1 MEKIYKHKTV
11 LLDEA
16 VDALAIEPNGFYIDG
31 TYGRGG
37 HSQLILKKLGEQG
50 RLMGIDKDPEAILHG
65 NEIHNQDERL
75 IMHQGSFATIKSVA
89 ENGGFLGKVDG
100 VLLDLGVSSPQ
111 LDDADRGFSFLR
123 DGPLD
128 MRMDPNSG
136 TSAADWLAFAEEDEI
151 TDVLKRF
158 GEEKFGKRIAKGI
171 ITRRQTKPITTTQE
185 LVDVIDE
192 AVPVKDKYKHPA
204 TRSFQGIRI
213 FVNNELSDLEQAL
226 EGILEVLKPGGR
238 MAIISFHSL
247 EDRMVKRFI
256 RKHVQGDSFPKG
268 LPVTDEQLNR
278 RLKAHGRAIKA
289 TKEELA
295 VNPRSRSAVMRI
307 AEKIA

>member
-1 MEKIYKHKTV
+1 MEQTYKHKTV

-16 VDALAIEPNGFYIDG
+16 VEALAIRPEGFYIDG

-37 HSQLILKKLGEQG
+37 HSKLILTKLGKQG

-65 NEIHNQDERL
+65 NEIHNQDNRL
-75 IMHQGSFATIKSVA
+75 TMYQGSFATIKSVA
-89 ENGGFLGKVDG
+89 ENGNFLGKVDG

-111 LDDADRGFSFLR
+111 LDDAERGFSFLR

-136 TSAADWLAFAEEDEI
+136 KSAAEWLAFAEEAEI

-213 FVNNELSDLEQAL
+213 FVNDELSDLEKAL

-256 RKHVQGDSFPKG
+256 RKHVQGDSFPKD
-268 LPVTDEQLNR
+268 LPVTEEQLNR
-278 RLKAHGRAIKA
+278 RLKTHGKAIKA
-289 TKEELA
+289 SQEELA

>member
-1 MEKIYKHKTV
+1 MGETFRHTTV

-16 VDALAIEPNGFYIDG
+16 VNALAIEADGFYVDG
-31 TYGRGG
+31 TFGRGG
-37 HSQLILKKLGEQG
+37 HSQLILEQLGEHGQ
-50 RLMGIDKDPEAILHG
+50 LLGIDKDPEAINHG
-65 NEIHNQDERL
+65 QKIQTQDARL
-75 IMHQGSFATIKSVA
+75 TMYQGSFATIKTLA
-89 ENGGFLGKVDG
+89 EERGFLGKVDG

-128 MRMDPNSG
+128 MRMDPTSG
-136 TSAADWLAFAEEDEI
+136 ISAADWLASAEKDEI

-158 GEEKFGKRIAKGI
+158 GEEKFGKRIAHAVIEQRKI
-171 ITRRQTKPITTTQE
+171 KPLTTTHE
-185 LVDVIDE
+185 LVELIDE

-213 FVNNELSDLEQAL
+213 FVNEELSDLEKVL

-238 MAIISFHSL
+238 MVIISFHSL

-256 RKHVQGDSFPKG
+256 RKHVQGDDFPIG
-268 LPVTDEQLNR
+268 LPVTEEQLNK
-278 RLKAHGRAIKA
+278 RLKAHGKAIKA
-289 TKEELA
+289 NKEQVEL
-295 VNPRSRSAVMRI
+295 NPRARSAVMRV
-307 AEKIA
+307 AEKLR

>member
-1 MEKIYKHKTV
+1 MGETFRHTTV

-16 VDALAIEPNGFYIDG
+16 VNALAIEADGFYVDG

-37 HSQLILKKLGEQG
+37 HSQLILEQLGEHG
-50 RLMGIDKDPEAILHG
+50 HLIGIDKDPEAITHG
-65 NEIHNQDERL
+65 QEIHNQDVRL
-75 IMHQGSFATIKSVA
+75 TMYQGSFATIKALA
-89 ENGGFLGKVDG
+89 EERDFLGKIDG

-128 MRMDPNSG
+128 MRMDPTSG
-136 TSAADWLAFAEEDEI
+136 ISAADWLASAEEDEI

-158 GEEKFGKRIAKGI
+158 GEEKFGKRIARAILDQRK
-171 ITRRQTKPITTTQE
+171 TKPLTTTHE
-185 LVDVIDE
+185 LVELIDE

-213 FVNNELSDLEQAL
+213 FVNEELSDLEKVL

-238 MAIISFHSL
+238 MVIISFHSL

-256 RKHVQGDSFPKG
+256 RKHVQGDDFPIG
-268 LPVTDEQLNR
+268 LPVTEEQLNK
-278 RLKAHGRAIKA
+278 RLKAHGKAIKA
-289 TKEELA
+289 NKKQTHL
-295 VNPRSRSAVMRI
+295 NPRARSAVMRV
-307 AEKIA
+307 AEKLR

>member
-1 MEKIYKHKTV
+1 MVEQYKHTTV

-16 VDALAIEPNGFYIDG
+16 VNALAIKPDGFYIDG

-37 HSQLILKKLGEQG
+37 HSSSILEKLGEQG
-50 RLMGIDKDPEAILHG
+50 TLLGIDKDPQAIAHA
-65 NEIHNQDERL
+65 EKVQQQDKRL
-75 IMHQGSFATIKSVA
+75 QMYQGSFASIRQLA
-89 ENGGFLGKVDG
+89 EEGDFLGKVDG

-128 MRMDPNSG
+128 MRMDPTSG
-136 TSAADWLAFAEEDEI
+136 QSAAEWLQFADEGEI

-158 GEEKFGKRIAKGI
+158 GEEKFGKRIAKAI
-171 ITRRQTKPITTTQE
+171 IEKRKTVPLTTTAQ
-185 LVDVIDE
+185 LVDLIEE

-213 FVNNELSDLEQAL
+213 FINNELSDLELAL
-226 EGILEVLKPGGR
+226 EGILDVLKPGGR
-238 MAIISFHSL
+238 MVIISFHSL

-256 RKHVQGDSFPKG
+256 RKQVQGDDFPRG
-268 LPVTDEQLNR
+268 LPVTEQQLNKR
-278 RLKAHGRAIKA
+278 MIAHGRAIKA
-289 TKEELA
+289 SEEQVA
-295 VNPRSRSAVMRI
+295 ANPRARSAVMRV
-307 AEKIA
+307 AEKLA

>member
-1 MEKIYKHKTV
+1 MGDTFRHTTV

-16 VDALAIEPNGFYIDG
+16 VNALAIEADGFYVDG

-37 HSQLILKKLGEQG
+37 HSQLILEQLGEQG
-50 RLMGIDKDPEAILHG
+50 RLLGIDKDPEAILHG
-65 NEIHNQDERL
+65 QEIHNQDARL
-75 IMHQGSFATIKSVA
+75 TMYQGSFATIKALA
-89 ENGGFLGKVDG
+89 EDRDFLGKVDG

-128 MRMDPNSG
+128 MRMDPTSG
-136 TSAADWLAFAEEDEI
+136 ISAADWLASAEEDEI

-158 GEEKFGKRIAKGI
+158 GEEKFGKRIARAI
-171 ITRRQTKPITTTQE
+171 IEQRKTKPLTTTHE
-185 LVDVIDE
+185 LVELIDE

-213 FVNNELSDLEQAL
+213 FVNEELSDLEKVL

-238 MAIISFHSL
+238 MVIISFHSL

-256 RKHVQGDSFPKG
+256 RKHVLGDDFPIG
-268 LPVTDEQLNR
+268 LPVTEEQLNK
-278 RLKAHGRAIKA
+278 RLKAHGKAIKA
-289 TKEELA
+289 NKEQIQL
-295 VNPRSRSAVMRI
+295 NPRARSAVMRV
-307 AEKIA
+307 AEKLQ